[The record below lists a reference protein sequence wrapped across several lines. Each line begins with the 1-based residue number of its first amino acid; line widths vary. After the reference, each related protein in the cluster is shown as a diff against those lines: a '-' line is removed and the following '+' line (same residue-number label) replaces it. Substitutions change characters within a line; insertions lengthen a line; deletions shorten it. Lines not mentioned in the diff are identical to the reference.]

1 MPHAKKLDP
10 ATGDEAYVAQNRNT
24 LGQILKTVNQRL
36 FVLGNGSAIAG
47 LLTTDHCPPLP

>member
-1 MPHAKKLDP
+1 MPHAKQLDP
-10 ATGDEAYVAQNRNT
+10 TTGNERMSPKTATRS
-24 LGQILKTVNQRL
+24 GQILKTVNQRL